1 MFARLLYNYQ
11 FTELYNITYIPILIF
26 SNS

>member
-11 FTELYNITYIPILIF
+11 FTELYNITFIPILIL